1 MLDFPRIKYWQT
13 ISQWVIDK
21 MNVIALTQKKY
32 LRQQTGSPYLVL
44 VVVVLSIVVVAV
56 ILIEISHCK

>member
-1 MLDFPRIKYWQT
+1 
-13 ISQWVIDK
+13 

-32 LRQQTGSPYLVL
+32 LRQQMGSPYLVW

-56 ILIEISHCK
+56 VLIEISHCK

>member
-1 MLDFPRIKYWQT
+1 MIDFPRIKYWQT

-21 MNVIALTQKKY
+21 MNVIALTQKY
-32 LRQQTGSPYLVL
+32 LRQQMGSPYLVL

-56 ILIEISHCK
+56 VLIEISHCK